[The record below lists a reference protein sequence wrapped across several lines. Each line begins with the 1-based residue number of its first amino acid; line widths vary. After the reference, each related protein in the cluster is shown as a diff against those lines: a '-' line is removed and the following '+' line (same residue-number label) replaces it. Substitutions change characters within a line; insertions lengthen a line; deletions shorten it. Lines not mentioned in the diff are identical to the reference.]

1 MSDISIIG
9 LGAMGTA
16 LARALVQAGHS
27 VTVWNRSP
35 EKMDSV
41 VALGADGAA
50 RLEDALGASPKI
62 MICINDYAS
71 TARLLDRPEVTPLLR
86 DRTVIQSSTGTP
98 KEAGDSDIWFRA
110 QGATYM
116 DAAIMVY
123 PDTVGTPEAQ
133 ILVAGP
139 EAAFQDC
146 RPLLQSL
153 AGDLRY
159 LGPNI
164 RAAAALDLALLS
176 RLMGI
181 VFGTIHGA
189 HLCEA
194 EGISVAQLAA
204 LLPAGDRG
212 RTIAQVIHDDS
223 FEVGGAGAT
232 VEVSMGAV
240 THLQDQARDAG
251 INSELPDLLMS
262 WLKRA
267 KAAGYGSQESASVV
281 RILRESGRTDNG
293 S

>member
-1 MSDISIIG
+1 MSEVSVIG
-9 LGAMGTA
+9 LGAMGAA
-16 LARALVQAGHS
+16 LARTLVTAGHE
-27 VTVWNRSP
+27 VMVWNRSP
-35 EKMDSV
+35 EKTARL
-41 VALGADGAA
+41 VALGAKGAA
-50 RLEDALGASPKI
+50 HLADALQASPKI
-62 MICINDYAS
+62 MICIADYAAAS
-71 TARLLDRPEVTPLLR
+71 RLLDRPDVTPLLR
-86 DRTVIQSSTGTP
+86 DRTVIQLSTGTP

-110 QGATYM
+110 QGAAYL

-123 PDTVGTPEAQ
+123 PDTVGTAEAL

-176 RLMGI
+176 RLMGV

-194 EGISVAQLAA
+194 EGISVEHLAA

-212 RTIAQVIHDDS
+212 RTIAQVIHDDT
-223 FEVGGAGAT
+223 FEVGGKGAT
-232 VEVSMGAV
+232 VEVSMGAI

-251 INSELPDLLMS
+251 INGELPDLLMS

-281 RILRESGRTDNG
+281 KILRESNTA
-293 S
+293 

>member
-1 MSDISIIG
+1 
-9 LGAMGTA
+9 
-16 LARALVQAGHS
+16 
-27 VTVWNRSP
+27 
-35 EKMDSV
+35 
-41 VALGADGAA
+41 
-50 RLEDALGASPKI
+50 
-62 MICINDYAS
+62 
-71 TARLLDRPEVTPLLR
+71 
-86 DRTVIQSSTGTP
+86 
-98 KEAGDSDIWFRA
+98 
-110 QGATYM
+110 
-116 DAAIMVY
+116 MVY
-123 PDTVGTPEAQ
+123 PDTVGTAEAL

-181 VFGTIHGA
+181 VFGTVHGA

-194 EGISVAQLAA
+194 EGIPVAHLAA

-212 RTIAQVIHDDS
+212 RTIAQVIHDDT
-223 FEVGGAGAT
+223 FEVGGKGAT
-232 VEVSMGAV
+232 VEVSMGAI

-251 INSELPDLLMS
+251 INSELPDVLMS

-267 KAAGYGSQESASVV
+267 KAAGYGRQESASVV
-281 RILRESGRTDNG
+281 KILRETGRAENG